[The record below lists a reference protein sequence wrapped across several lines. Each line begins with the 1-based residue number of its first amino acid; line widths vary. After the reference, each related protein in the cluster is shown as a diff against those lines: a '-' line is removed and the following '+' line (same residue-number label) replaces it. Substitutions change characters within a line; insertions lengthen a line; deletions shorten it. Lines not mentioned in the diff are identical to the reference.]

1 MTGPLLAPWRP
12 AGSNIDAWVAV
23 GDPSHMS
30 GTGPPPP
37 ERTARRAPVASPGV
51 PAWSPLSVRRLRGR
65 AVVRDP
71 DEAHR
76 ASTPLELL
84 FDLTCVV
91 AVSRA
96 AAALHH
102 ELVEGHVVDG
112 VAGFAAGFFAVWWA
126 WMNVTWFASAHDS
139 DDPAHRVL
147 TFVQMAGVVVLAAG
161 IARAVEDGDFLVV
174 TVGYAIMRLAL
185 VVEWLRVARD
195 VPETRRRALRYAVG
209 IAGMQ
214 VLWFARLA
222 LPAGLRGASVVVL
235 AIGELLVPA
244 WAERADRP
252 IFHLGH
258 IEERYGLFTIIVLG
272 ESILSS
278 TVGFEAVVG
287 ERGLGAELV
296 AIGLGGL
303 VLAFASW
310 WLYFDHPGHVSPSAA
325 ASFRWGY
332 AHLLVFAALA
342 AVGAG
347 ASVAAEASG
356 GHGDER
362 VAALAV
368 AVPAAGYLLGLA
380 VVMLVTGTG
389 AGDLMV
395 WPKLAAVPVL
405 LLAGAALP
413 LGLAVPACAA
423 VMVVLAVWMAL
434 VGPPQRADHRA
445 QP

>member
-1 MTGPLLAPWRP
+1 
-12 AGSNIDAWVAV
+12 
-23 GDPSHMS
+23 
-30 GTGPPPP
+30 
-37 ERTARRAPVASPGV
+37 
-51 PAWSPLSVRRLRGR
+51 
-65 AVVRDP
+65 
-71 DEAHR
+71 
-76 ASTPLELL
+76 
-84 FDLTCVV
+84 
-91 AVSRA
+91 
-96 AAALHH
+96 
-102 ELVEGHVVDG
+102 
-112 VAGFAAGFFAVWWA
+112 
-126 WMNVTWFASAHDS
+126 
-139 DDPAHRVL
+139 
-147 TFVQMAGVVVLAAG
+147 
-161 IARAVEDGDFLVV
+161 
-174 TVGYAIMRLAL
+174 
-185 VVEWLRVARD
+185 
-195 VPETRRRALRYAVG
+195 
-209 IAGMQ
+209 
-214 VLWFARLA
+214 
-222 LPAGLRGASVVVL
+222 
-235 AIGELLVPA
+235 
-244 WAERADRP
+244 
-252 IFHLGH
+252 
-258 IEERYGLFTIIVLG
+258 
-272 ESILSS
+272 
-278 TVGFEAVVG
+278 
-287 ERGLGAELV
+287 
-296 AIGLGGL
+296 
-303 VLAFASW
+303 
-310 WLYFDHPGHVSPSAA
+310 VSPSAA